1 MLPSRGLPAG
11 ALHASV
17 AGPSPFARLAHSH
30 GRGGGS
36 APPAS
41 GRPSIFPQPFPDGG
55 PTPGTTTIP
64 TASPAPTP
72 APTTRPRPLRARSR
86 ARAVPSAHRWGAGQ
100 SPAPRAEPGQKVHF
114 HSAPLP
120 QQAPPLHPHPLP
132 DRGRSAH
139 APGQDRCRRLTP
151 GARVSLRHP
160 GRNRGKRCFSI
171 RPRCHGKN
179 RCHFRRNFHYQT
191 AAAPRTLQSKS
202 GAVGSPLGRG
212 SVSGTQGGTRAEG
225 TFPFSCIIGQRW

>member
-86 ARAVPSAHRWGAGQ
+86 ARSVPSAHPWGAGQ
-100 SPAPRAEPGQKVHF
+100 SPAP
-114 HSAPLP
+114 
-120 QQAPPLHPHPLP
+120 
-132 DRGRSAH
+132 
-139 APGQDRCRRLTP
+139 
-151 GARVSLRHP
+151 
-160 GRNRGKRCFSI
+160 GRNRGKRYVSI
-171 RPRCHGKN
+171 RPRCHSKA
-179 RCHFRRNFHYQT
+179 RCHFRHNFHYKT
-191 AAAPRTLQSKS
+191 AAAPRTLQGKS

-212 SVSGTQGGTRAEG
+212 SVSGTWAEPRQKVRFHSVVLLVSVG
-225 TFPFSCIIGQRW
+225 KGRILILSALSALSAGIGSTTGFE

>member
-55 PTPGTTTIP
+55 PTPGTTTVP
-64 TASPAPTP
+64 TARPAATSGTTS
-72 APTTRPRPLRARSR
+72 TTRPRPLRARSR
-86 ARAVPSAHRWGAGQ
+86 ARSVPSAHPWGAGQ
-100 SPAPRAEPGQKVHF
+100 SPAPRAEPGQKVLF

-120 QQAPPLHPHPLP
+120 RQEPLPLPTQLPLP

-139 APGQDRCRRLTP
+139 AAEQERCRRLTP

-160 GRNRGKRCFSI
+160 GRNQGRRYVSIQLYYWSALVRG
-171 RPRCHGKN
+171 G
-179 RCHFRRNFHYQT
+179 Y
-191 AAAPRTLQSKS
+191 
-202 GAVGSPLGRG
+202 
-212 SVSGTQGGTRAEG
+212 
-225 TFPFSCIIGQRW
+225 